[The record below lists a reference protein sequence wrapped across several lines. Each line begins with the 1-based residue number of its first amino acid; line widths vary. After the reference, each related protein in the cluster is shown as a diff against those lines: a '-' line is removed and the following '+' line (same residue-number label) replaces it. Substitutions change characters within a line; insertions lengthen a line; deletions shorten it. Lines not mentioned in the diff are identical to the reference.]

1 MNPQPAPAHRSVT
14 ILTDPETGDEIGR
27 VVDLCIKHDTELVLE
42 ALDREGTTLD
52 DFLATA

>member
-1 MNPQPAPAHRSVT
+1 MKNLISSVGPGGAT
-14 ILTDPETGDEIGR
+14 PGFLLWSGGR